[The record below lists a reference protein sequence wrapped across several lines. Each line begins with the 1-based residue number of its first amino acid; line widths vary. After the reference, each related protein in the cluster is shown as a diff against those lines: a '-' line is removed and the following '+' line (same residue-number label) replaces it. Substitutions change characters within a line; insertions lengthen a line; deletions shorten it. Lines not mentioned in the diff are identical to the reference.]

1 MLLLSSRNS
10 PIPPTGDSVA
20 SKQTAANQNV
30 AEVSSAHLL
39 FRSPTL
45 PLTYSSAHLRY
56 SSAQLL
62 FRSPTLPLTY
72 SSAHLLFRSPTLPLI
87 YSSAHLQPVKRVK
100 HQVRCWCPQ
109 LYSFVTILL
118 ALSMA
123 PSLSLP
129 SMHGG
134 IFLGHTSLF
143 FCSVE
148 PHNLKCISPEAAKF
162 IKEEDLPSVEPF

>member
-1 MLLLSSRNS
+1 MMLLLSSRNS

-56 SSAQLL
+56 SSAQ
-62 FRSPTLPLTY
+62 
-72 SSAHLLFRSPTLPLI
+72 LLFRSPTLPLI

>member
-56 SSAQLL
+56 SSAQ
-62 FRSPTLPLTY
+62 
-72 SSAHLLFRSPTLPLI
+72 LLFRSPTLPLI

>member
-1 MLLLSSRNS
+1 MMLLLSSRNS

-30 AEVSSAHLL
+30 AEV
-39 FRSPTL
+39 
-45 PLTYSSAHLRY
+45 
-56 SSAQLL
+56 
-62 FRSPTLPLTY
+62 